1 MSRQPTG
8 EMTRRDALAWGVR
21 ATGLGLGSCLLPAW
35 AAAAKGTQRPPLRAR
50 YWVKLPDRMVKCSL
64 CPTNCVLR
72 AGQFGPCSARQN
84 INGTL
89 YTHAYGNPCAAHIDP
104 IEKSPSYHVTP
115 GARGISIATAG
126 CPLSCKFCQ
135 NWQISQARP
144 TETINYDFPPEKVIQ
159 RAREQNCSFVCYAY
173 TEPVSFI
180 EYMTDTATLAHENG
194 LKNVWVTCGY
204 VNQEPLEDLV
214 KVIDAVKVD
223 MKGFTDAF
231 YRDVC
236 GVPIQP
242 VLDTIKRL
250 HAHGVWLELAC
261 PIVPTM
267 SDKIPEIAEMSRWIL
282 KNVGPDVP
290 VFFSRVFPSFKLRNI
305 PATPQKTLEK
315 AQKVA
320 KLIGLNYVYVGN
332 IYGNPGE
339 HTICPHC
346 HKLLIKRVGLSIL
359 ENHIKDGLCEFC
371 ANPIPGIWA

>member
-1 MSRQPTG
+1 
-8 EMTRRDALAWGVR
+8 
-21 ATGLGLGSCLLPAW
+21 
-35 AAAAKGTQRPPLRAR
+35 
-50 YWVKLPDRMVKCSL
+50 
-64 CPTNCVLR
+64 
-72 AGQFGPCSARQN
+72 
-84 INGTL
+84 
-89 YTHAYGNPCAAHIDP
+89 
-104 IEKSPSYHVTP
+104 
-115 GARGISIATAG
+115 
-126 CPLSCKFCQ
+126 
-135 NWQISQARP
+135 
-144 TETINYDFPPEKVIQ
+144 
-159 RAREQNCSFVCYAY
+159 
-173 TEPVSFI
+173 
-180 EYMTDTATLAHENG
+180 
-194 LKNVWVTCGY
+194 VWVTCGY
-204 VNQEPLEDLV
+204 VNEEPLKDLV

-250 HAHGVWLELAC
+250 HEHGVWLELAC

-267 SDKIPEIAEMSRWIL
+267 SDKIPEIVEMCRWIL

-320 KLIGLNYVYVGN
+320 QLIGLNYVYVGN

-346 HKLLIKRVGLSIL
+346 RKLLIKRIGLSIL
-359 ENHIKDGLCEFC
+359 EYHIKDGLCEFC
-371 ANPIPGIWA
+371 AKPIPGIWA